1 MATTATPYGFKPLNH
16 VGGTPYAGA
25 VRHIKIASGFGT
37 NIFNGSIVNIVAAG
51 TIEVVTDIGSNADQF
66 PAGVIGVFV
75 GCTYTDPTSKN
86 KTFSNHW
93 PTGTV
98 ASDAMAYVVDDPN
111 VLFQAQADG
120 SLAQTALGNNCHF
133 DAAQSTSTGSTT
145 TGNSTSAIDASEVAA
160 TNTFGFRIVDFV
172 ESPDSTV
179 GDAFTDIIV
188 MFRPDGGHSYTNATG
203 I

>member
-37 NIFNGSIVNIVAAG
+37 NIFNGSIVSIVAAG
-51 TIEVVTDIGSNADQF
+51 TIEVVTTLGTSSGAVF

-98 ASDAMAYVVDDPN
+98 ASDAMAYVVDDPD
-111 VLFQAQADG
+111 VLFQVQADGAVAQADLG
-120 SLAQTALGNNCHF
+120 ANAPLAAV
-133 DAAQSTSTGSTT
+133 QSTSTGDTT
-145 TGNSTSAIDASEVAA
+145 SGVSNTALDATTAQTA
-160 TNTFGFRIVDFV
+160 TIAFRIVDFV
-172 ESPDSTV
+172 ESTDSTV
-179 GDAFTDIIV
+179 GDAFTDLIV
-188 MFRPDGGHSYTNATG
+188 KFNAGIHSYENSTG

>member
-98 ASDAMAYVVDDPN
+98 ASDAMAYVVDDPD
-111 VLFQAQADG
+111 VLFQVQADGAVAQADLG
-120 SLAQTALGNNCHF
+120 ANAPLAAV
-133 DAAQSTSTGSTT
+133 QSTSTGDTTSGVSNTALDADVTQTT
-145 TGNSTSAIDASEVAA
+145 TNA
-160 TNTFGFRIVDFV
+160 FRIVDFV
-172 ESPDSTV
+172 ESTDSTV
-179 GDAFTDIIV
+179 GDAFTDLIV
-188 MFRPDGGHSYTNATG
+188 KFNAGIHSYENSTG

>member
-120 SLAQTALGNNCHF
+120 SLAQTALGYNCHF

>member
-98 ASDAMAYVVDDPN
+98 ASDAMAYVVDDPD
-111 VLFQAQADG
+111 VLFQVQADGAVAQADLG
-120 SLAQTALGNNCHF
+120 ANAPLAAV
-133 DAAQSTSTGSTT
+133 QSTSTGDTT
-145 TGNSTSAIDASEVAA
+145 SGVSNTALDATTAQTA
-160 TNTFGFRIVDFV
+160 TIAFRIVDFV
-172 ESPDSTV
+172 ESTDSTV
-179 GDAFTDIIV
+179 GDAFTDLIV
-188 MFRPDGGHSYTNATG
+188 KFNAGIHSYENSTG

>member
-37 NIFNGSIVNIVAAG
+37 NIFNGSIVSIVAAG

-98 ASDAMAYVVDDPN
+98 ASDAMAYVVDDPQ
-111 VLFQAQADG
+111 VLFQVQADASVAQADLG
-120 SLAQTALGNNCHF
+120 ANAPLAAV
-133 DAAQSTSTGSTT
+133 QSTSTGDTT
-145 TGNSTSAIDASEVAA
+145 TGVSTTALDATTAQTA
-160 TNTFGFRIVDFV
+160 TIAFRIVDFV

-179 GDAFTDIIV
+179 GDAFTDVIV
-188 MFRPDGGHSYTNATG
+188 KFNAGQHSYENSTG

>member
-16 VGGTPYAGA
+16 IGGTPYAGA

-37 NIFNGSIVNIVAAG
+37 NIFNGSIVNIGTAG
-51 TIEVVTDIGSNADQF
+51 TIEVVTDIGDNSDQF

-111 VLFQAQADG
+111 VLFQVQADA
-120 SLAQTALGNNCHF
+120 SVAQTDLGANAPL
-133 DAAQSTSTGSTT
+133 AAVQSTSTGDTT
-145 TGNSTSAIDASEVAA
+145 TGNSTTALDADEVT
-160 TNTFGFRIVDFV
+160 TNTVAFRIVDFV

-179 GDAFTDIIV
+179 GDAFTDVIV
-188 MFRPDGGHSYTNATG
+188 KFNEEMHSYTNKLG

>member
-16 VGGTPYAGA
+16 IGGTPYAGA

-37 NIFNGSIVNIVAAG
+37 NIFNGSIVALVTGG
-51 TIEVVTDIGSNADQF
+51 TLEVVTTLGSNGDVF
-66 PAGVIGVFV
+66 PSGVIGVFV
-75 GCTYTDPTSKN
+75 GCTKPDPTSKN

-111 VLFQAQADG
+111 VLFQVQADA
-120 SLAQTALGNNCHF
+120 SVAQTDLGANAPL
-133 DAAQSTSTGSTT
+133 AAVQSTSTGDTT
-145 TGNSTSAIDASEVAA
+145 TGVSTTALDATTA
-160 TNTFGFRIVDFV
+160 TTATIAFRIVDFV

-179 GDAFTDIIV
+179 GDAFTDVIV
-188 MFRPDGGHSYTNATG
+188 KFNEGIHSYTNATG

>member
-98 ASDAMAYVVDDPN
+98 ASDAMAYVVDDPQM
-111 VLFQAQADG
+111 LFQVQADATV
-120 SLAQTALGNNCHF
+120 AQTALGANAPL
-133 DAAQSTSTGSTT
+133 AAVQSTSTGDTT
-145 TGNSTSAIDASEVAA
+145 SGVSNTALDADEVTTA
-160 TNTFGFRIVDFV
+160 TVAFRIVDFV
-172 ESPDSTV
+172 ESPDSSV
-179 GDAFTDIIV
+179 GDAFTDLIV
-188 MFRPDGGHSYTNATG
+188 KFNAGQHSYENSTG